1 MEGNPLVG
9 KPMEEDRGRVDIL
22 EAEMGSEL
30 VCNRRVVGRV
40 GVGMQR
46 EGMADLGGARR
57 VDIQLRE
64 DMVAL
69 GGEVGVYIQQQ
80 VGIPGQG
87 GAEGVYTERSQ
98 DVAGTQRWED
108 MVGQAGTSPEL
119 VALSSFL
126 LVRTFRPFCLAQSCA
141 VSVA

>member
-9 KPMEEDRGRVDIL
+9 KPMEEDRGRVGIL
-22 EAEMGSEL
+22 EAGMGSEL

-40 GVGMQR
+40 GVDMRR

-69 GGEVGVYIQQQ
+69 GGEVGVYIHQQWCAWSGRGGGCVYGKEPGYGWYPT
-80 VGIPGQG
+80 VGGYG
-87 GAEGVYTERSQ
+87 
-98 DVAGTQRWED
+98 W
-108 MVGQAGTSPEL
+108 
-119 VALSSFL
+119 SS
-126 LVRTFRPFCLAQSCA
+126 RDIT
-141 VSVA
+141 